1 MTYEYYCSKG
11 FFCGGEISINLINI
25 ITYSLSLEISLTMIE
40 NKSVHQK
47 RENYMKI
54 FKYFRT
60 PKQAVTLEKRQGRGS
75 RIMTKGS
82 ERVS

>member
-1 MTYEYYCSKG
+1 MTQYCSKVFVCEG
-11 FFCGGEISINLINI
+11 DKSINLVNI
-25 ITYSLSLEISLTMIE
+25 TTYSLSLEISLTVIE

-47 RENYMKI
+47 REDYMNI

-60 PKQAVTLEKRQGRGS
+60 PKQVVTLEKRQGRGS
-75 RIMTKGS
+75 RIKAKGS